1 MTVASCA
8 PLSSIWP
15 CSRARAAPSARTRR
29 ARRHMTGDKEKRVF
43 HIRPSRRRACA
54 LAHLELDDA
63 LLLRG
68 LERAHERL
76 VVLLDLLV
84 VKEHAVLH
92 CPDAVLV
99 AAPDAHDVG
108 PQRLDLLI
116 DLSEEHDANV
126 TKQERARTC
135 ESVRERPSKS
145 A

>member
-116 DLSEEHDANV
+116 DL
-126 TKQERARTC
+126 
-135 ESVRERPSKS
+135 RERRGRRGRDGRS
-145 A
+145 ARERERKRE

>member
-116 DLSEEHDANV
+116 DL
-126 TKQERARTC
+126 
-135 ESVRERPSKS
+135 RERRGRRGRDGRS
-145 A
+145 ARERERERE